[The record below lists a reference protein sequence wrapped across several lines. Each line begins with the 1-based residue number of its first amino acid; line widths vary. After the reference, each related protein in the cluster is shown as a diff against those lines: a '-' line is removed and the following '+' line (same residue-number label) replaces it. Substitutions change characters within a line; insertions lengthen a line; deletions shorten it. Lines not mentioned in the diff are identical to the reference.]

1 MNMAG
6 TYTCTTTVGNQSVSA
21 STDVVIYPSP
31 TANFNFTPTC
41 LGAPTQFTSTS
52 TTNPSGQSMSYNWN
66 FGDGQTSTQQHP
78 SHTYTNSGSYSV
90 TLTVTTGG
98 HCTNSKTQ
106 TVTVNAQPAANA
118 GLDQTI
124 PYNSS
129 TQLSGSGGAGT
140 FNYHWEPA
148 NMVANPNSQ
157 NTQTVLLTQD
167 QTYTLTVTNSQ
178 GQCTDTD
185 EVTVH
190 IEGSALTVTA
200 EATPASI
207 CLGGSTQL
215 TANAGGGMGNSTYSW
230 SPTTGLSDPNI
241 YNPIASPTQTTTYT
255 CTVHNAQTNQTAT
268 ATVTVVV
275 NEVIVEHEY
284 GSICQGDAFP
294 WHGSQ
299 YTAAGTYLI
308 DTVTDQG
315 CEKTLYLHLEQFPTY
330 DETTIDTAICYNESF
345 TFYGTTYNINTNPY
359 YTYYTDQTQHGC
371 DSIVRLNLT
380 VWEDQSPVN
389 PIAIPVCPDQLPY
402 YYNDDPSHTPLNE
415 GLNILYLEDNHG
427 CEKTV
432 KIDIQVSD
440 YYIPP
445 TDTVYVGYYDSP
457 SYDWHI
463 PEANGSPTITYTTEG
478 LHTDT
483 LQTSACPGIFTL
495 DLHFR
500 EIPETTHIYD
510 TVCDSYDW
518 YVGNHRVGTYTS
530 NTTASYSIP
539 MRDDL
544 NNPNSPQYM
553 YYDPSN
559 PSTPIPC
566 TIDYTLHL
574 VVNHKSV
581 DNPVTIDCNLP
592 AYDTVC
598 NSYPFFDSNLGLIP
612 FENDTIATLSG
623 LTPEGCEYKV
633 QFQLKNL
640 KYTPVPENI
649 KPNSAS
655 TIWFGLPED
664 QNVPDTA
671 MCAAVITNTEF
682 FSFQYTF
689 FVQETG
695 NSLWDECVW
704 TISKPSWQIE
714 QQFGADRKSSFCTV
728 YIADRDEDYVK
739 LTATAKN
746 TCGEMKKTFYLKSSF
761 LDVDENELAP
771 ANVNIV
777 PNPNNGQM
785 HIDFENMEGR
795 TAVKV
800 FDMTGNQIDAF
811 ETHVN
816 SNRYNYEY
824 NMKRYAEG
832 IYFFVISNNNRVLT
846 KKVVIIR

>member
-1 MNMAG
+1 M
-6 TYTCTTTVGNQSVSA
+6 
-21 STDVVIYPSP
+21 
-31 TANFNFTPTC
+31 
-41 LGAPTQFTSTS
+41 
-52 TTNPSGQSMSYNWN
+52 
-66 FGDGQTSTQQHP
+66 
-78 SHTYTNSGSYSV
+78 
-90 TLTVTTGG
+90 
-98 HCTNSKTQ
+98 
-106 TVTVNAQPAANA
+106 
-118 GLDQTI
+118 
-124 PYNSS
+124 
-129 TQLSGSGGAGT
+129 
-140 FNYHWEPA
+140 
-148 NMVANPNSQ
+148 
-157 NTQTVLLTQD
+157 
-167 QTYTLTVTNSQ
+167 
-178 GQCTDTD
+178 
-185 EVTVH
+185 
-190 IEGSALTVTA
+190 
-200 EATPASI
+200 
-207 CLGGSTQL
+207 
-215 TANAGGGMGNSTYSW
+215 
-230 SPTTGLSDPNI
+230 
-241 YNPIASPTQTTTYT
+241 
-255 CTVHNAQTNQTAT
+255 
-268 ATVTVVV
+268 
-275 NEVIVEHEY
+275 
-284 GSICQGDAFP
+284 
-294 WHGSQ
+294 
-299 YTAAGTYLI
+299 
-308 DTVTDQG
+308 
-315 CEKTLYLHLEQFPTY
+315 
-330 DETTIDTAICYNESF
+330 
-345 TFYGTTYNINTNPY
+345 
-359 YTYYTDQTQHGC
+359 
-371 DSIVRLNLT
+371 
-380 VWEDQSPVN
+380 
-389 PIAIPVCPDQLPY
+389 
-402 YYNDDPSHTPLNE
+402 
-415 GLNILYLEDNHG
+415 NILYLEDNHG